1 MATRKTL
8 PPPRVRAAAPRL
20 PPEPELLPEAVP
32 AWLAVVR
39 TFHQCDA
46 VMAPR
51 LAALGLRVGEHE
63 ILVNLLLE
71 PGLTQQQ
78 LAQRCFS
85 AKSGVSMLATR
96 LEQAGLLAR
105 GADAVDAR
113 VWRLSLTAAG
123 LALAKRS
130 HAVQLQ
136 VIAAMVAGSS
146 AGELATIRDA
156 MQRAA
161 SALAQLARDD
171 EAAV

>member
-1 MATRKTL
+1 MTPRKTL
-8 PPPRVRAAAPRL
+8 PAPRARAATRRL
-20 PPEPELLPEAVP
+20 PPKPELLPEAVP
-32 AWLAVVR
+32 AWLSVVR

-46 VMAPR
+46 VMARR

-71 PGLTQQQ
+71 QGLTQQQ

-96 LEQAGLLAR
+96 LEQAGLLVR
-105 GADAVDAR
+105 SADAVDAR
-113 VWRLSLTAAG
+113 VWRLSLSAEG

-130 HAVQLQ
+130 RAVQLQ

-146 AGELATIRDA
+146 AGDLATIRDA

-161 SALAQLARDD
+161 AALAQLARED
-171 EAAV
+171 EAAE

>member
-1 MATRKTL
+1 MATRKT
-8 PPPRVRAAAPRL
+8 PAASRARAAAPRPL
-20 PPEPELLPEAVP
+20 PEPELLPEAVP

-46 VMAPR
+46 VMARR

-63 ILVNLLLE
+63 ILLNLLLE

-105 GADAVDAR
+105 SADAVDAR
-113 VWRLSLTAAG
+113 VWRLTLTAAG

-136 VIAAMVAGSS
+136 VIAAMVAGSH
-146 AGELATIRDA
+146 AAELATIRDA

-161 SALAQLARDD
+161 AALAQLARDD
-171 EAAV
+171 ETAG